1 MNDELTLPE
10 LARRVGEPPER
21 LREWRSLRLIGREGC
36 ETYDAADV
44 ERVRVIQLLLRR
56 GITVETVAR
65 ANDDET
71 LLDRHVALAFPAGVG
86 TMMSL
91 EAVAARLGVD
101 LETLRRLCQASGLM
115 EQGELLSEPDV
126 NALAA
131 MKTALDVGFPEEAV
145 VQLAR
150 VYLDALGRVAEAESR
165 FTHFYLHDRM
175 RAQGMSGPHLAE
187 AVRTSGEQLLPLVE
201 PMVLYFH
208 RKGWVRALRE
218 DVVMHVQEW
227 TGARGG
233 VELPGQV
240 AMTIAFVD
248 LAGFTSL
255 ADAMGDHMAAQV
267 IERFSRIVRESAGRS
282 EGRVVKQIG
291 DAFMLAFHE
300 PRTAVACT
308 TAIERQIALEPQFPA
323 TRIGIHA
330 GQVLYREG
338 DYLGTNVNVAARLAS
353 EAARHQILVTA
364 AVRSDA
370 AGLAD
375 VQFVPL
381 GMRRLRGLAHEVEV
395 FEVTPVAGAPA
406 SVRLV
411 DSVCGMELAEGEEA
425 ARLSFE
431 GEKRAFC
438 SQECLQ
444 RFIAAPER
452 YGSHA
457 RRG

>member
-1 MNDELTLPE
+1 MDDDLTLPE
-10 LARRVGEPPER
+10 LVRRVGEPPER
-21 LREWRSLRLIGREGC
+21 LREWRSLRLIGREGR

-56 GITVETVAR
+56 GITVEAIAR

-71 LLDRHVALAFPAGVG
+71 LLDRHVALAFPDGVG
-86 TMMSL
+86 TMLAL
-91 EAVAARLGVD
+91 EPAAARLGLD
-101 LETLRRLCQASGLM
+101 LETLRRLCQASGLL
-115 EQGELLSEPDV
+115 EQGELLSEADLT
-126 NALAA
+126 ALAA

-150 VYLDALGRVAEAESR
+150 VYFDALGRVAEAESR

-175 RAQGMSGPHLAE
+175 RAQGMSGPDLVE
-187 AVRTSGEQLLPLVE
+187 AARTSGERLLPLVE

-218 DVVMHVQEW
+218 DAVMHVQER
-227 TGARGG
+227 TGTRDG

-240 AMTIAFVD
+240 HMTIAFVD

-267 IERFSRIVRESAGRS
+267 IERFSRIVREVAGRF

-300 PRTAVACT
+300 PRSAVACT
-308 TAIERQIALEPQFPA
+308 TAIEQQIALEPQFPA
-323 TRIGIHA
+323 ARFGIHA
-330 GQVLYREG
+330 GLVLYREG

-364 AVRSDA
+364 AVRSG
-370 AGLAD
+370 AGGLSD

-381 GMRRLRGLAHEVEV
+381 GARRLRGLAHELEV
-395 FEVTPVAGAPA
+395 FEVVAVADAPA
-406 SVRLV
+406 SARLV
-411 DSVCGMELAEGEEA
+411 DPVCGMELADGEEA
-425 ARLSFE
+425 ARLSLE
-431 GEKRAFC
+431 GEERAFC
-438 SQECLQ
+438 SQQCLQ
-444 RFIAAPER
+444 RFVAAPER
-452 YGSHA
+452 YGSIA